1 MLSPSDPQ
9 LAVSD
14 SPAPLHPPPRHGHT
28 ALVVMAVLAIF
39 YTLYFARAVLLPIAL
54 ALLLAIV
61 LRPAVRALTHL
72 RLPEPIAAGMVVA
85 LLLAL
90 TLLLATQV
98 STTAAAWVARWP
110 TLSSEIEDKIEELS
124 RPLEQAREVSEQ
136 LEKVANGGGGGR
148 PQQVVLEGPGI
159 MEQIFSQA
167 QTVLISFLGIVILL
181 LFLLARGSHTIAHV
195 AQAFSYGGGRATF
208 LDVYTA
214 IEREIGRY
222 IGTITLIN
230 AVLGLVTGLTLFLI
244 GFPNP
249 IFWGLF
255 AGLANFIPYIGPLLT
270 IIGLMITGLLA
281 FDAWSEILLGPAAF
295 LILTSVEGNFI
306 TPYLVGQRLV
316 MNPILV
322 FLSVV
327 VWSWLWGIP
336 GAVLAVPLLA
346 VFKIVCDHV
355 DRLAA
360 LRPILR

>member
-1 MLSPSDPQ
+1 MSLASDPNPTQ
-9 LAVSD
+9 SD
-14 SPAPLHPPPRHGHT
+14 SPAPLSRPPRIGHP
-28 ALVVMAVLAIF
+28 ALVVLTVLAIF

-72 RLPEPIAAGMVVA
+72 RLPEPLAAAVVVA
-85 LLLAL
+85 LLLGL
-90 TLLLATQV
+90 TVLLAAQV
-98 STTAAAWVARWP
+98 STTATAWVARWP
-110 TLSSEIEDKIEELS
+110 TLSQEVGDKIEELS
-124 RPLEQAREVSEQ
+124 RPLEQARELSAQ
-136 LEKVANGGGGGR
+136 LEAVTNGGEEDA
-148 PQQVVLEGPGI
+148 PDQVVIEGPGM

-167 QTVLISFLGIVILL
+167 QTVVVSFLGIIILL
-181 LFLLARGSHTIAHV
+181 LFLLARGSHTIAHI

-208 LDVYTA
+208 LDVYTV

-222 IGTITLIN
+222 VGTIALIN
-230 AVLGLVTGLTLFLI
+230 AALGLLTGLMLSLI

-249 IFWGLF
+249 VFWGLF
-255 AGLANFIPYIGPLLT
+255 TAIANFIPYIGPLLT
-270 IIGLMITGLLA
+270 IMGLMITGLLA
-281 FDAWSEILLGPAAF
+281 YDAWSEILLPPAAF
-295 LILTSVEGNFI
+295 LVLTSLEGNLI

-360 LRPILR
+360 WRPILR